1 MIYALLDIDMLEKYS
16 VSIEEFVAKCKE
28 LNVEMIQ
35 YRDKNSPIE
44 MKKELIS
51 EVRDSWDKTLIV
63 NDFIELIE
71 YADGLHI
78 GQDDLKK
85 YGSIE
90 AIREKIGDK
99 ILGLSTHNLKE
110 IKESNALNVDYIGL
124 GAYAKT
130 STKTD
135 AKTLG
140 KRKIKKFIPYS
151 NKKVAVIGGVKLS
164 DKVKGASYLVIGS
177 DICKSISTQ

>member
-1 MIYALLDIDMLEKYS
+1 MIYALLDIDMLEKYG
-16 VSIEEFVAKCKE
+16 VSIDEFVDECKK

-35 YRDKNSPIE
+35 YRDKNSPMD
-44 MKKELIS
+44 MKKDLIS
-51 EVRDSWDKTLIV
+51 EVREAWSKTLIV
-63 NDFIELIE
+63 NDFIELID

-90 AIREKIGDK
+90 SIREKIGDK
-99 ILGLSTHNLKE
+99 LLGLSTHNLKE
-110 IKESNALNVDYIGL
+110 IQEANNLNVDYIGL

-140 KRKIKKFIPYS
+140 KRKTKKLIPYS
-151 NKKVAVIGGVKLS
+151 NKKIAVIGGVKLS
-164 DKVKGASYLVIGS
+164 DKVKGASYLVVGS

>member
-1 MIYALLDIDMLEKYS
+1 MIYALLDIDMLEKYGI
-16 VSIEEFVAKCKE
+16 SIEEFVDKCKE
-28 LNVEMIQ
+28 LDVEMIQ
-35 YRDKNSPIE
+35 YRDKNSPMS
-44 MKKELIS
+44 MKKELLL

-99 ILGLSTHNLKE
+99 ILGLSTHSLKE
-110 IKESNALNVDYIGL
+110 IKKANKLDVDYIGL

-130 STKTD
+130 GTKKD
-135 AKTLG
+135 AKVLG
-140 KRKIKKFIPYS
+140 KRKIKRLIPHS
-151 NKKVAVIGGVKLS
+151 NKKVAVIGGVKLK
-164 DKVKGASYLVIGS
+164 DKIKGATYKVVGS

>member
-16 VSIEEFVAKCKE
+16 ITIEEFIDKCKE

-35 YRDKNSPIE
+35 YRDKRTPMD
-44 MKKELIS
+44 MKKELLL
-51 EVRDSWDKTLIV
+51 EVREFWDKTLII

-71 YADGLHI
+71 YGDGLHI
-78 GQDDLKK
+78 GQADLKK
-85 YGSIE
+85 YNSIE

-110 IKESNALNVDYIGL
+110 IKEANNLDVDYIGL
-124 GAYAKT
+124 GAYART
-130 STKTD
+130 STKKD
-135 AKTLG
+135 AQVLG
-140 KRKIKKFIPYS
+140 KRKIKKLIPYS
-151 NKKVAVIGGVKLS
+151 NKKVAVIGGLKIGS
-164 DKVKGASYLVIGS
+164 KIKGADYIVVGS